1 MLKMQPCD
9 VSSRYPDKEKEMYR
23 WRRSEKKGSSCGGV
37 AFDILPVVR
46 NVESSKAPTKWR
58 AQLGSVELCSN

>member
-9 VSSRYPDKEKEMYR
+9 VSSRYPDKEKEIFFDGGD
-23 WRRSEKKGSSCGGV
+23 RRKMVPVAVGWHLISCQLC
-37 AFDILPVVR
+37 AM
-46 NVESSKAPTKWR
+46 SKAPTKWR